1 MISLDHTPNKHA
13 WEMFVEWTNE
23 GAWIIIWV
31 RLLGVLSVTKA
42 RHRRWHS
49 SFFPTPSRAPTELCF
64 AHHRSCLK
72 HRKSSRG
79 VRSTSFS
86 SGHRSKLRTTS
97 HQLPTQ
103 SCFSPPK
110 NRAGC
115 TWRGGCPRWQTSR
128 SCKSNLVSGVH
139 WLEKCWQRMYYVQ
152 EGPLP
157 WVTCTACA
165 EPL

>member
-1 MISLDHTPNKHA
+1 
-13 WEMFVEWTNE
+13 MFVEWTNK

-31 RLLGVLSVTKA
+31 RLLECCLSPRPDTVGDTPV
-42 RHRRWHS
+42 S
-49 SFFPTPSRAPTELCF
+49 PPPPTPSHAPTELCF

-79 VRSTSFS
+79 VRLTSFS

-139 WLEKCWQRMYYVQ
+139 WLEKCWRRMYYVQ
-152 EGPLP
+152 EGPSP